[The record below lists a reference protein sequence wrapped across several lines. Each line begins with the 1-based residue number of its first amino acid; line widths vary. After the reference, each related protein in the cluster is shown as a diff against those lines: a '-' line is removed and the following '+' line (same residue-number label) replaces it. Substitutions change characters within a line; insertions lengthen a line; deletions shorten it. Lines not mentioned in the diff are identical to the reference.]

1 ILLRQKQK
9 KLIMLPSETMIW
21 QPEFTDKTLSRK
33 PGAVHTA
40 SELRWIYR
48 NKDNDQILKNIKFYL
63 HGKEIPAEKIL
74 GAPEWKDYNPKYS
87 GATYK
92 YS

>member
-1 ILLRQKQK
+1 
-9 KLIMLPSETMIW
+9 
-21 QPEFTDKTLSRK
+21 
-33 PGAVHTA
+33 
-40 SELRWIYR
+40 LRWIYR
-48 NKDNDQILKNIKFYL
+48 HKDNDQIMKNIKFYL
-63 HGKEIPAEKIL
+63 RGKEIAAEKIL